1 MTSIDQPDQKPY
13 QGHINVMSPRASLPS
28 YGSRVLLLAVGGFLI
43 VRIALAL
50 LHLS

>member
-1 MTSIDQPDQKPY
+1 MTSIGQPDQQRY
-13 QGHINVMSPRASLPS
+13 QPCINAMPPRASLLS

-50 LHLS
+50 LHLT